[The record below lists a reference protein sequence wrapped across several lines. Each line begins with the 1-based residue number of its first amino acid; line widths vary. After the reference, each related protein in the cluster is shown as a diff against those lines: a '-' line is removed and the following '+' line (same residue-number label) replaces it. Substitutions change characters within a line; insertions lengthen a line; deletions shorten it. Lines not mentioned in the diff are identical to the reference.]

1 MSSSQT
7 NTPTQKTHAPIASK
21 GGKGKFSGKGGKG
34 GKAGPKRYGKDKKE
48 PILGCTKPAI
58 RRLCRRG
65 GIKRIDG
72 LFYEETR
79 GVLKC
84 FIDNLVLDAL
94 AYTEHSRRKT
104 VSVMDVLYALKRQG
118 RTLYGFGS

>member
-7 NTPTQKTHAPIASK
+7 NTPTQKTHAPIAS
-21 GGKGKFSGKGGKG
+21 KGKFSGKGGKG

-79 GVLKC
+79 GVLKW

-94 AYTEHSRRKT
+94 VLWMFSMRL
-104 VSVMDVLYALKRQG
+104 SVKDALFMVLVVDLMRH
-118 RTLYGFGS
+118 

>member
-21 GGKGKFSGKGGKG
+21 GGKGKFSGKGVKS
-34 GKAGPKRYGKDKKE
+34 GPKRYGKEKKE

-79 GVLKC
+79 GVLKW

-104 VSVMDVLYALKRQG
+104 VSVMDVLYALKRQN
-118 RTLYGFGS
+118 RTLYGFGG